1 MIETFLEAAQGNMW
15 RTGWVR
21 GLAVRTEVGATRLPR
36 YAKWLQLER
45 RLVSEVVGVGCL
57 IHIPSVSL
65 DVLAA
70 LLRVSWRRRS
80 SLMNKRW
87 RGSVCLLEAFYGLM
101 DSVATSCTW

>member
-1 MIETFLEAAQGNMW
+1 MPCWWYLTGLEDYRNFWEAAQGNMW

-21 GLAVRTEVGATRLPR
+21 GLAVGTEVRATSFPR

-65 DVLAA
+65 DVLLAS
-70 LLRVSWRRRS
+70 LKFSLKRIS
-80 SLMNKRW
+80 SL
-87 RGSVCLLEAFYGLM
+87 
-101 DSVATSCTW
+101 

>member
-15 RTGWVR
+15 RTGWVCE
-21 GLAVRTEVGATRLPR
+21 LAVRTEVGATRLPR

-65 DVLAA
+65 DVLLAS
-70 LLRVSWRRRS
+70 LKFFVEEDIL
-80 SLMNKRW
+80 LMNRRW
-87 RGSVCLLEAFYGLM
+87 RGNGL
-101 DSVATSCTW
+101 VLQR